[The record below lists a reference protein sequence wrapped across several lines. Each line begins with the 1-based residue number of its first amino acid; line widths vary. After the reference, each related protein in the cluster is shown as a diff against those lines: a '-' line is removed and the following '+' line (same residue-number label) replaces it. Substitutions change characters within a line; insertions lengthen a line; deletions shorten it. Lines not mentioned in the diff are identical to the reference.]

1 MSYSLSEPI
10 VAQITP
16 PGTAAIAVI
25 RISGKDCI
33 PLVAKHFSQADKL
46 IQAPGNSILHGYFL
60 DEEGEPIDEVL
71 LYVFRAP
78 KSYTGDDTVE
88 LSCHGNPRLAARI
101 LKTLLLSAR
110 MAKPGEFTLRALHN
124 GKLDLIQAE
133 AVNDLINAPTRKS
146 EAAALSQLQGGLSD
160 TINELLEQI
169 INLRMRCE
177 LGIDFADQDL
187 PPIDEQALAQDLASL
202 HHRLQQM
209 IASAAHGRLI
219 REGFRICLAGAP
231 NSGKSSLFN
240 AFLKQNRAIVTPH
253 PGTTRDYLEESISLE
268 GYWVILFDTAGLR
281 ESADLIEQEGIRLS
295 KQLMSEADLVLY
307 LVDAST
313 YEELPE
319 LENPDKTLIV
329 LSKADLVDK
338 ARLQELKDKTPHDA
352 AAASVMEEGGLDEL
366 YATILSRL
374 EHDKE
379 DGATPLVTNTR
390 HLAAL
395 QVCAGSLGKAQA
407 ALKQQL
413 GFEFVAFDLIAAS
426 AALEEIIGLVSP
438 DDLLNRIFS
447 NFCIGK

>member
-1 MSYSLSEPI
+1 MSFSLIEPI

-33 PLVAKHFSQADKL
+33 ELVAKHFNQPEKL

-60 DEEGEPIDEVL
+60 DEQREAIDEVL
-71 LYVFRAP
+71 LYIFRAP

-88 LSCHGNPRLAARI
+88 ISCHGNPRLAARI

-110 MAKPGEFTLRALHN
+110 LANPGEFTLRALHN

-133 AVNDLINAPTRKS
+133 AVGDLINAPTRKG
-146 EAAALSQLQGGLSD
+146 EAAALSQLRGGLSD

-177 LGIDFADQDL
+177 MGIDFADQDL
-187 PPIDEQALAQDLASL
+187 PPIDEQVLAQDLASL
-202 HHRLQQM
+202 LNRLRQM
-209 IASAAHGRLI
+209 IASAQHGRLI

-268 GYWVILFDTAGLR
+268 GYWIILFDTAGLR
-281 ESADLIEQEGIRLS
+281 ESTDLIEQEGIKLS
-295 KQLMSEADLVLY
+295 KQLMREADLVLY

-313 YEELPE
+313 CEGLPQPD
-319 LENPDKTLIV
+319 NADKTLIV
-329 LSKADLVDK
+329 LSKADLVSPQK
-338 ARLQELKDKTPHDA
+338 LAELKSKAAHDV
-352 AAASVMEEGGLDEL
+352 AAASVKAEGGLDEL
-366 YATILSRL
+366 YSAILSRL
-374 EHDKE
+374 EQNKE
-379 DGATPLVTNTR
+379 DSDTPLVTNTR

-395 QVCAGSLGKAQA
+395 QVCAEALTNAQE
-407 ALKQQL
+407 ALKQAM

-447 NFCIGK
+447 DFCIGK